1 MATENIK
8 KRSQNEQQDLE
19 QGFEKS
25 ISEVEQ
31 NGKPQT
37 ITHDK
42 VTIKETEDNKV
53 VLVYNGKEFTFPKAQ
68 PAWVSLFVAHHG
80 KGPEKELS
88 DEKTL
93 DFLAKL
99 IGSDLVEEI
108 IEVADNDF
116 SIADVGEQIVTP
128 IQSYWSKIPEG
139 DDKKKQTST
148 SGS

>member
-8 KRSQNEQQDLE
+8 KRAQKEQQELE
-19 QGFEKS
+19 EGFKVS
-25 ISEVEQ
+25 IAELD
-31 NGKPQT
+31 NGK
-37 ITHDK
+37 
-42 VTIKETEDNKV
+42 VALE
-53 VLVYNGKEFTFPKAQ
+53 YNGKEFQFPKAQ

-80 KGPEKELS
+80 EGPEKELS

-128 IQSYWSKIPEG
+128 IQSYWSEVPEG
-139 DDKKKQTST
+139 EGSEKKQKKTST
-148 SGS
+148 SDS